1 MFALLQH
8 GIMNYLSK
16 DAVMGEWRQLFR
28 QKNLKLHGLDG

>member
-16 DAVMGEWRQLFR
+16 DAGMGEWRQLFR